1 MTASNLCLC
10 LSLSLP
16 LLFSFSPFLSDLLS
30 VSKDHP
36 PIYLKSNHNGIGF
49 SNLLN
54 LDRNVLPLRFPPNN
68 IGGSCYLPPNIKPRS
83 INYTQ
88 SMLHEYIEQ
97 SSPSLISEY
106 ILFCLKKKI
115 TTDTRQMCKLDESA
129 CILTVNTSTSLPI
142 GHRKTQV
149 SLPPGLAQ

>member
-16 LLFSFSPFLSDLLS
+16 LLFSFSPFLSDLLF

-54 LDRNVLPLRFPPNN
+54 LDRNVLSLRFPQNN

-88 SMLHEYIEQ
+88 SMLHEYWTVF
-97 SSPSLISEY
+97 SL
-106 ILFCLKKKI
+106 
-115 TTDTRQMCKLDESA
+115 TDQRVHS
-129 CILTVNTSTSLPI
+129 VLPEEKN
-142 GHRKTQV
+142 HNRYTADVQT
-149 SLPPGLAQ
+149 